1 MKKFWVTR
9 LTNSNFIVALL
20 GFIYLVLTDV
30 FHVKIVQSDYATI
43 VNSLVSLLV
52 LGGIINN
59 PCTDKLFG
67 DDKEEGDKK

>member
-9 LTNSNFIVALL
+9 LTNGNFIVALL

-43 VNSLVSLLV
+43 VNSLVSVLV

-59 PCTDKLFG
+59 PCTNKLF
-67 DDKEEGDKK
+67 DDGEEGDKK